1 VSRKYASVSSDVFH
15 DEEAGALQAAI
26 AKAREALQQ
35 IRAAEQLNVLSVVAQ
50 KWRFL
55 VRPDEGRCAPKL

>member
-35 IRAAEQLNVLSVVAQ
+35 SRAAEH
-50 KWRFL
+50 
-55 VRPDEGRCAPKL
+55 

>member
-15 DEEAGALQAAI
+15 DDEAGAFQAAI

-35 IRAAEQLNVLSVVAQ
+35 IRAAEH
-50 KWRFL
+50 
-55 VRPDEGRCAPKL
+55 